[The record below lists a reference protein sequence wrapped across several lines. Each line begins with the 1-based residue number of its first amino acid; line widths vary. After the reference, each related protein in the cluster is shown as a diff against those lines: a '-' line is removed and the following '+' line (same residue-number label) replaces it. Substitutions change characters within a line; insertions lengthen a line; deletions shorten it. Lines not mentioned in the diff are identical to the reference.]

1 MIKRNLDGCYF
12 RVRRGEKYEDLCFTD
27 LTREE
32 QEELLKD
39 KSPEFIVGLTL
50 HLAKIIRKIG
60 DEFDLRGENY
70 DN

>member
-27 LTREE
+27 LTRDE

-39 KSPEFIVGLTL
+39 KSPEFIVELTL
-50 HLAKIIRKIG
+50 HLAKIIRQIG
-60 DEFDLRGENY
+60 DEFDLRGENH
-70 DN
+70 D

>member
-12 RVRRGEKYEDLCFTD
+12 RVRRGDKYEDLCFTD
-27 LTREE
+27 LTRDE

-50 HLAKIIRKIG
+50 HLAKIIRQIG
-60 DEFDLRGENY
+60 DEFDLRGENH
-70 DN
+70 D